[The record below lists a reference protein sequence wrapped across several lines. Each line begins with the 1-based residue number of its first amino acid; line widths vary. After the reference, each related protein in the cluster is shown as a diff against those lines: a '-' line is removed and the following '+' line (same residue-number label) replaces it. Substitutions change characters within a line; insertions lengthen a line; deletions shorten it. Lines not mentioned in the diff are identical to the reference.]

1 MILPI
6 LLLTPFAAGVFS
18 ALARTRRAMEIA
30 NLAAFSLAFVLA
42 LGIAKQVLDTGSV
55 SLWGG
60 FLYADPLS
68 ALVCL
73 LTASVSLVCAVYA
86 VGYLREDERS
96 GAFGDDD
103 HASTSQFRK
112 YYTLTP
118 LFVTSMFLVALAG
131 NLGVM

>member
-6 LLLTPFAAGVFS
+6 LLLTPFAAGLFS

-30 NLAAFSLAFVLA
+30 NLGAFSLGFVLA
-42 LGIAKQVLDTGSV
+42 LSIAKQVLGAGSV

-60 FLYADPLS
+60 FLYADHLS

-73 LTASVSLVCAVYA
+73 LTASVSLVSAVYA

-96 GAFGDDD
+96 GAFDDGES
-103 HASTSQFRK
+103 ASTSHFRR

-118 LFVTSMFLVALAG
+118 LFVGSMFLVALAG
-131 NLGVM
+131 NLGV